1 MNVLASHEPFL
12 QSKAQLLVLPVSTD
26 GNICHPVVARCK
38 SLFFDNYDHYYK
50 KAIVGELSLG
60 DALVCRL
67 NKQLTGLGVQT
78 GRAEYIAN
86 IVTQKSPTHPIS
98 TRMFVLCLKNLKP
111 QLYEL
116 MRYKGIRRVAML
128 GSALLVQQM
137 TDEKDVMFLTA
148 ERVLQIC
155 YDVLGDVPKMTLEVH
170 FGRDVPLPVL
180 QKTLEN

>member
-12 QSKAQLLVLPVSTD
+12 QSKAQLLILPVSTD

-38 SLFFDNYDHYYK
+38 SLFFDNHEYYYK
-50 KAIVGELSLG
+50 KAIAGELSLG

-78 GRAEYIAN
+78 SRAEYIAN
-86 IVTQKSPTHPIS
+86 ILTQKSPTHPIS
-98 TRMFVLCLKNLKP
+98 VRMFALCLKNLKP

-128 GSALLVQQM
+128 GSALLVQERADD
-137 TDEKDVMFLTA
+137 TGVFLTA
-148 ERVLQIC
+148 ERILRVC
-155 YDVLGDVPKMTLEVH
+155 DDVLGDVPKMTLEVH
-170 FGRDVPLPVL
+170 FSKDMPLPV
-180 QKTLEN
+180 